1 MFMCSYR
8 RKISTEDE
16 NDLVDFLSKEEKPL
30 VFDRHFY
37 IFDIEKHGLNVEL
50 INMVR
55 DPVDRIVSNY
65 YFVRSTRRWK
75 TREVVPPASWF
86 TKNFNKCV
94 LSNDPECMV
103 VFIITSL
110 NLIYKY
116 EDRRRNSSAGDAANL
131 FLWLQCSVLKLYK

>member
-1 MFMCSYR
+1 MCSYR
-8 RKISTEDE
+8 RKLSTEDE
-16 NDLVDFLSKEEKPL
+16 NDLVSFLSKEEEPF

-55 DPVDRIVSNY
+55 DPVNRIVSNY
-65 YFVRSTRRWK
+65 YFVRSARRWK

-94 LSNDPECMV
+94 LSNDPECRV
-103 VFIITSL
+103 LSFKTYL
-110 NLIYKY
+110 NLNNKY
-116 EDRRRNSSAGDAANL
+116 LDRRRSSSAGDAANL